1 MDCDRIASNLF
12 VGSCLLDAKELK
24 ELRSLGVTAIVS
36 LQTEQDMGKRGIEW
50 EQKASFAA
58 GLAFRSVPVRD
69 FDTADLQRKLP
80 ECVMALDRMLKAG
93 RTVYLHCTAG
103 TGRSPTVAAA
113 YLHWCLAWPLER
125 ALAHLRDARDCSPN
139 AEAMKP
145 LVHHTVAQSL
155 GSSRDEAD
163 HKGCS

>member
-1 MDCDRIASNLF
+1 
-12 VGSCLLDAKELK
+12 
-24 ELRSLGVTAIVS
+24 
-36 LQTEQDMGKRGIEW
+36 
-50 EQKASFAA
+50 
-58 GLAFRSVPVRD
+58 
-69 FDTADLQRKLP
+69 
-80 ECVMALDRMLKAG
+80 MALDRMLKTG
-93 RTVYLHCTAG
+93 HTVYLHCTAG